1 MKVPVERVRELRDY
15 SLDSISL
22 HTPVGEDKDSN
33 FLGDFIK
40 DEKTK
45 NPEEA
50 ACDMKLK
57 EDLQEVLL
65 TLTERERQ
73 VVVLRYGLAGN
84 EGHTL
89 EEVGKIFNLT
99 RERIRQIE
107 MQAIRKLRNSKNLK
121 RLSGYLTA

>member
-1 MKVPVERVRELRDY
+1 
-15 SLDSISL
+15 
-22 HTPVGEDKDSN
+22 
-33 FLGDFIK
+33 
-40 DEKTK
+40 
-45 NPEEA
+45 
-50 ACDMKLK
+50 MKLK

-84 EGHTL
+84 EEHTL